1 MSIKPPFTDLEIK
14 KQDAGFYKDNSLP
27 IALISKGIMV
37 ALVLW
42 ALVWP
47 ANAFNNLNSINGML
61 LEMFNQFYIL
71 IVGCFAFFLLVIALL
86 PKTGARVMG
95 TPGEKPEFSNFSW
108 FSMMFGAGLGV
119 GLMVFATAEPLSLW
133 GSNPVVVAGDVVGA
147 TPEAVESAYRYTFAH
162 YGFHAW
168 SIYVVTGLSLAYY
181 AYTRD
186 MPLTIRSALTPLFGK
201 LMNGFLGHVVDVLGV
216 VATILGVSVTIGFG
230 VSQFIDGL
238 YNITDMT
245 WLMDF
250 PEGKP
255 PAPSKVGLISGLVVI
270 MGLSI
275 ISAVSGVG
283 RGVKYLSN
291 LNLVLSLIL
300 LMTFVI
306 GGSFMF
312 AMSTYGA
319 AFVDYIIHF
328 VSISFGSYGP
338 QSADAFAAA
347 LPEAAKPLADELIG
361 GATNAWGAWGGSIG
375 YETFTSG
382 LNSAVTGAEA
392 KIAELQAI
400 AEPTA
405 DQTKELAALTASLP
419 NLQAAASLD
428 EATLTAVYEAGNAQR
443 QFGWQS
449 GWTTFYWAWWIAFS
463 PFVGLF
469 LARISKGRTVREFII
484 GCVLAP
490 ALVCFAWMTILGGT
504 AIDLEISGKAAGAIK
519 GASQT
524 NQLFA
529 TLGVMIEGGLLQVL
543 TVMCVVL
550 IMTFLVTSADSG
562 ILVMNTIMSGGAQE
576 TGIKHRIIW
585 GLILTAVIGALILS
599 AGDGQNPMES
609 LKRAMIIGALPF
621 TMVMGLMC
629 VALAKAL
636 FRDGQRDKNSAQA
649 PAE

>member
-1 MSIKPPFTDLEIK
+1 MSIKPPFTELEIK
-14 KQDAGFYKDNSLP
+14 TQPDGFYKDNSLP
-27 IALISKGIMV
+27 IALISKSIMV
-37 ALVLW
+37 ALVIW

-47 ANAFNNLNSINGML
+47 ANANGTLGSLNSQL
-61 LEMFNQFYIL
+61 LNIFNQFYIV
-71 IVGCFAFFLLVIALL
+71 IVGAFAFFLLVIAIL

-95 TPGEKPEFSNFSW
+95 VPGQKPEFSNFSW

-133 GSNPVVVAGDVVGA
+133 GSNPVVVAGEVPGN
-147 TPEAVESAYRYTFAH
+147 TEASIQSAYRYTFAH

-168 SIYVVTGLSLAYY
+168 AIYVVTGLSLAYY

-201 LMNGFLGHVVDVLGV
+201 AMNGFLGHVVDVLGV

-238 YNITDMT
+238 YNISGMG
-245 WLMDF
+245 WLMNITED
-250 PEGKP
+250 GP
-255 PAPSKVGLISGLVVI
+255 PTPSKVGLVAGLVMI

-306 GGSFMF
+306 FGSFAF
-312 AMSTYGA
+312 AMSTYGS
-319 AFVDYIIHF
+319 AFIDYIIHF
-328 VSISFGSYGP
+328 VSISFAAWGP
-338 QSADAFAAA
+338 QDIAAFTAA
-347 LPEAAKPLADELIG
+347 LPEDAKPLADQLYG
-361 GATNAWGAWGGSIG
+361 GATNAWGAWAGSDG
-375 YETFTSG
+375 YETFVSG
-382 LNSAVTGAEA
+382 LEGDA
-392 KIAELQAI
+392 
-400 AEPTA
+400 
-405 DQTKELAALTASLP
+405 AALP
-419 NLQAAASLD
+419 P
-428 EATLTAVYEAGNAQR
+428 ETLAAVYEAGNQGR
-443 QFGWQS
+443 QFGWQA

-469 LARISKGRTVREFII
+469 LARISKGRTVREFIV
-484 GCVLAP
+484 GCVFAP

-504 AIDLEISGKAAGAIK
+504 AIDLELTGEAAGAIT

-529 TLGVMIEGGLLQVL
+529 TLGQMISGGLLSAL

-562 ILVMNTIMSGGAQE
+562 ILVMNTIMSGGSQE
-576 TGIKHRIIW
+576 TGIKHRIVW
-585 GLILTAVIGALILS
+585 GLILTAVIGTLILA
-599 AGDGQNPMES
+599 AGENNPMDA
-609 LKRAMIIGALPF
+609 LKNAMIIGALPF

-629 VALAKAL
+629 IALAKAL
-636 FRDGQRDKNSAQA
+636 WRDGKREKAGVMHTPTGT

>member
-1 MSIKPPFTDLEIK
+1 MSIKPPFTDVNIK
-14 KQDAGFYKDNSLP
+14 KQESGFYENNSLP

-42 ALVWP
+42 ALIFP
-47 ANAFNNLNSINGML
+47 ANANGTLGSLNGKL
-61 LEMFNQFYIL
+61 LELFNQFYIV
-71 IVGCFAFFLLVIALL
+71 IVGLFAFFLLVVAII
-86 PKTGARVMG
+86 PSTGRRIMG
-95 TPGEKPEFSNFSW
+95 VPGEKPEFSNFSW

-119 GLMVFATAEPLSLW
+119 GLMVFATAEPLGLW
-133 GSNPVVVAGDVVGA
+133 GSNPVVVSGEVAGKSE
-147 TPEAVESAYRYTFAH
+147 EAIQSAYRYTFAH

-186 MPLTIRSALTPLFGK
+186 MPLTIRSALTPLFGSA
-201 LMNGFLGHVVDVLGV
+201 MNGFFGHIVDVLGV

-238 YNITDMT
+238 YAITGVEWIMNMGGEVPT
-245 WLMDF
+245 
-250 PEGKP
+250 
-255 PAPSKVGLISGLVVI
+255 PSKAGLIAGLLAI
-270 MGLSI
+270 MTMSI

-300 LMTFVI
+300 LFTFVFF
-306 GGSFMF
+306 GSFVF
-312 AMSTYGA
+312 AMTTYGS
-319 AFVDYIIHF
+319 AFVDYIINF
-328 VSISFGSYGP
+328 FSLSFGSYGP
-338 QSADAFAAA
+338 QSAEAFAAA
-347 LPEAAKPLADELIG
+347 LPEAAKPLAGDLS
-361 GATNAWGAWGGSIG
+361 AAQGAWGSYDG
-375 YETFTSG
+375 FKSG
-382 LNSAVTGAEA
+382 LTGAA
-392 KIAELQAI
+392 AELD
-400 AEPTA
+400 EDTL
-405 DQTKELAALTASLP
+405 KAAYA
-419 NLQAAASLD
+419 
-428 EATLTAVYEAGNAQR
+428 AGNDGR

-449 GWTTFYWAWWIAFS
+449 AWTTFYWAWWIAFS

-469 LARISKGRTVREFII
+469 LARISKGRTVREFIV

-504 AIDLEISGKAAGAIK
+504 AIDLELNGAAQGAIT

-529 TLGVMIEGGLLQVL
+529 TLGQMISGGLLSAL

-562 ILVMNTIMSGGAQE
+562 ILVMNTIMSGGSQE
-576 TGIKHRIIW
+576 TGIKHRIVW
-585 GLILTAVIGALILS
+585 GIILTAVIGTLILA
-599 AGDGQNPMES
+599 AGENNPMDA
-609 LKRAMIIGALPF
+609 LKNAMIIGALPF

-629 VALAKAL
+629 ISLTKAL
-636 FRDGQRDKNSAQA
+636 YRDGQRDKHDTQA
-649 PAE
+649 AAAE

>member
-1 MSIKPPFTDLEIK
+1 MSIKPPFTDLQIRK
-14 KQDAGFYKDNSLP
+14 AGGGFYEGHSVE
-27 IALISKGIMV
+27 IALLSKGIMI

-42 ALVWP
+42 ALIWP
-47 ANAFNNLNSINGML
+47 ANANGTLGSLNSQL
-61 LEMFNQFYIL
+61 LNVFNQFYIY
-71 IVGCFAFFLLVIALL
+71 IVGFFAFFLLVVAVL
-86 PKTGARVMG
+86 PKTGSQLMG
-95 TPGEKPEFSNFSW
+95 KQGEKPEFSNFSW

-133 GSNPVVVAGDVVGA
+133 GSNPVVVAGEAAGN
-147 TPEAVESAYRYTFAH
+147 TEEAVQSAYRYTFAH

-186 MPLTIRSALTPLFGK
+186 MPLTIRSALTPLFGGM
-201 LMNGFLGHVVDVLGV
+201 MNGVLGHIVDVLGV

-230 VSQFIDGL
+230 VSQFIDGV
-238 YNITDMT
+238 YAITGVEWIMNSAGDV
-245 WLMDF
+245 
-250 PEGKP
+250 PV
-255 PAPSKVGLISGLVVI
+255 PSKVGLVAGLVVI

-306 GGSFMF
+306 FGSFAF
-312 AMSTYGA
+312 AVSTYGS
-319 AFVDYIIHF
+319 AFIDYIIHF
-328 VSISFGSYGP
+328 VSISFGAYGP
-338 QSADAFAAA
+338 QDPASFAAA
-347 LPEAAKPLADELIG
+347 LPEAAKPLADDLIG
-361 GATNAWGAWGGSIG
+361 GATNAWGAWGGSDG
-375 YETFTSG
+375 FETFKSG
-382 LNSAVTGAEA
+382 LEG
-392 KIAELQAI
+392 
-400 AEPTA
+400 
-405 DQTKELAALTASLP
+405 
-419 NLQAAASLD
+419 AAAELD
-428 EATLTAVYEAGNAQR
+428 EATLAAVYDAGNAQR
-443 QFGWQS
+443 QFGWQA

-469 LARISKGRTVREFII
+469 LARISKGRTVREFIV
-484 GCVLAP
+484 GCVFAP
-490 ALVCFAWMTILGGT
+490 ALVCFAWMAILGGT
-504 AIDLEISGKAAGAIK
+504 AIDLELTGGAAGAIT

-529 TLGVMIEGGLLQVL
+529 TLGQMIDGGLLSGL

-576 TGIKHRIIW
+576 TGIKHRIVW
-585 GLILTAVIGALILS
+585 GLILTAVIGTLILA
-599 AGDGQNPMES
+599 AGENNPMDA
-609 LKRAMIIGALPF
+609 LKNAMIIGALPF

-636 FRDGQRDKNSAQA
+636 YRDAQRNKV
-649 PAE
+649 